1 MALTDG
7 SEGQL
12 IAIQTYEN
20 IATEVFPS
28 PFFPFP
34 SPSLLSCH
42 HPFPPR
48 SLFFFFNLIIIREK
62 ELIFISKKLAQFHFL
77 LSKFSQI
84 VCQMILYFILKIIF
98 IDFFFSATT
107 PYRPQTIVH
116 IEGKKEEKNVIQI
129 TDTSFKKEDVS
140 GMAWPGYYFVYVF
153 CPQIISLC

>member
-28 PFFPFP
+28 PLFPFP
-34 SPSLLSCH
+34 SPSSPTELS
-42 HPFPPR
+42 P
-48 SLFFFFNLIIIREK
+48 SLFSSISLFFNLIIIREK

-98 IDFFFSATT
+98 IDFFFFSNDSLSPPNNC
-107 PYRPQTIVH
+107 PY
-116 IEGKKEEKNVIQI
+116 
-129 TDTSFKKEDVS
+129 
-140 GMAWPGYYFVYVF
+140 
-153 CPQIISLC
+153 